1 MTEHILKTLAP
12 YFDAVADGSKT
23 FELRKND
30 RGFKVG
36 DTLILQRWVEPGPLQ
51 DIDAGV
57 IRRTVSYVLK
67 GGQYGLDREFCI
79 LGLQPGE

>member
-12 YFDAVADGSKT
+12 FYDAVADGSKT

-36 DTLILQRWVEPGPLQ
+36 DTLQLERWCEPGPLR
-51 DIDAGV
+51 DPDAP
-57 IRRTVSYVLK
+57 RLTKTVTYVLL
-67 GGQYGLDREFCI
+67 GGQYGLDKDFCA
-79 LGLQPGE
+79 LGIGDA

>member
-12 YFDAVADGSKT
+12 YFDAVANGSKT

-36 DTLILQRWVEPGPLQ
+36 DTLRLDRWCEPGPLR
-51 DIDAGV
+51 DEKAEP
-57 IRRTVSYVLK
+57 IRKTVTYVLQ

-79 LGLQPGE
+79 LGLGEA